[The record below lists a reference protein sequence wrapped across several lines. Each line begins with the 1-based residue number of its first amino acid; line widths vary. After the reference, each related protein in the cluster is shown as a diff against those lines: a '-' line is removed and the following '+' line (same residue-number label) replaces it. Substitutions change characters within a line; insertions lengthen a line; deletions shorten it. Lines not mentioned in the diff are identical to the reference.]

1 MKANPLVDAIDFC
14 KAKAEKK
21 TKVIYVSPQGK
32 LFDQSL
38 SKELANE
45 KDLIFLCGRY
55 EGIDNRVLD
64 SRVDLEISL
73 GNFIL
78 SGGELAALA
87 IHDSICRHYEGFLG
101 DQESLVEETFVNN
114 LLEYPQYTKPRQSE
128 HGNVPEV
135 LLSGDHKKISN
146 WRKKQALGKTFLNRR
161 DLLERSKLKSEDI
174 EILEEFLSELGYDS
188 DRIIDLLNE
197 IR

>member
-1 MKANPLVDAIDFC
+1 
-14 KAKAEKK
+14 
-21 TKVIYVSPQGK
+21 
-32 LFDQSL
+32 
-38 SKELANE
+38 
-45 KDLIFLCGRY
+45 
-55 EGIDNRVLD
+55 
-64 SRVDLEISL
+64 
-73 GNFIL
+73 
-78 SGGELAALA
+78 
-87 IHDSICRHYEGFLG
+87 
-101 DQESLVEETFVNN
+101 VNN

-146 WRKKQALGKTFLNRR
+146 WRKKLALGKTFLNRR

>member
-1 MKANPLVDAIDFC
+1 M
-14 KAKAEKK
+14 
-21 TKVIYVSPQGK
+21 IYVSPQGK

-38 SKELANE
+38 SKELAKE

-64 SRVDLEISL
+64 SRIDLEISL

-101 DQESLVEETFVNN
+101 DQNSLVEETFVNN
-114 LLEYPQYTKPRQSE
+114 LLEYPQFTKPRQSD